1 MIQRRS
7 DSTLMIHAATSGYGR
22 RCLIRSSTA
31 SAATCCRRM
40 MTSRSLRRSATI
52 ASCRSTVMGEG
63 ASLSTVWRHAIA
75 DPEAGLTP
83 TQKLVALVISAHMNG
98 TGEAWPSVGTIAAEC
113 DLHAATVQRAR
124 SVLVARGLLVVDQGG
139 GRSKTNRYRAAIPP
153 HQRDR
158 LAEKGSHQRRETP
171 APASRN
177 PRTGATRSFQEV
189 TKEGASPGFGGVP
202 EPDLEGWAAAVAA
215 NPWRRRKMATRGSS

>member
-1 MIQRRS
+1 
-7 DSTLMIHAATSGYGR
+7 
-22 RCLIRSSTA
+22 
-31 SAATCCRRM
+31 
-40 MTSRSLRRSATI
+40 
-52 ASCRSTVMGEG
+52 MGEG
-63 ASLSTVWRHAIA
+63 ASLPTVWRHAIA

-83 TQKLVALVISAHMNG
+83 TQKLVAFVIGAHMNG

-158 LAEKGSHQRRETP
+158 LAEKGSHQRTETP

-177 PRTGATRSFQEV
+177 PRRGATRSLQEV
-189 TKEGASPGFGGVP
+189 TKEGASPF
-202 EPDLEGWAAAVAA
+202 EEETQEQKAVREQALA
-215 NPWRRRKMATRGSS
+215 EAIRTTRPSWWGTSNPGTEEEAREARADAS